1 MFWNNDLMNAFAGRA
16 FKIIGESDSV
26 TNTSNIST
34 KHSILD
40 VWQCSEYASA
50 VFTTEK
56 RMRMYSG
63 AKQTGLKCL
72 LQKID
77 KFDKES
83 RNDANRDMFP
93 TEELNHEILGRIFD
107 ICMVEIKTGR

>member
-1 MFWNNDLMNAFAGRA
+1 MFWNNDLMNAFAGRT

-40 VWQCSEYASA
+40 VWQGSEYASA

-83 RNDANRDMFP
+83 RNDANRGVS
-93 TEELNHEILGRIFD
+93 NRR
-107 ICMVEIKTGR
+107 VKSWNTGENFWHMYGGN